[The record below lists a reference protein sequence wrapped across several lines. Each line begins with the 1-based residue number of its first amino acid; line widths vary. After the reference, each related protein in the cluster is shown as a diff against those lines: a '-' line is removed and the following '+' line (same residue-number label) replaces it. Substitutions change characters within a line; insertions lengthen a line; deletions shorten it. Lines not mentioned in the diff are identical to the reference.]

1 MTSLACPL
9 CDRQESEFYFTD
21 PKNYQ
26 HTYHH
31 CPRCDLVFV
40 IPECRLTQN
49 DEKYRYDMH
58 ENDYSDAYIQFLSR
72 LAKPT
77 LNYLSKQ
84 QLTNAS
90 GLDFGSGKSQ
100 AMANLFRQAGH
111 RCECYD
117 IFYYPDTAL
126 LQQQYDFIVA
136 SEVIE
141 HLYDPKVIFEQ
152 WLSLLKPSG
161 ILAIMTGFRPT
172 DKDFPNWW
180 YKNDP
185 THVSLFSTDSFLY
198 LKERY
203 RLQIIHTD
211 KNIILFKQA
220 ND

>member
-9 CDRQESEFYFTD
+9 CDHQESEFYFTD

-40 IPECRLTQN
+40 IPECRLN
-49 DEKYRYDMH
+49 NNEEKSRYDMH
-58 ENDYSDAYIQFLSR
+58 NNTNTDDYVAFLSR
-72 LAKPT
+72 LANPT
-77 LNYLSKQ
+77 LQHLSV
-84 QLTNAS
+84 NS
-90 GLDFGSGKSQ
+90 YGLDFGSGKSQ

-111 RCECYD
+111 RCHCYD
-117 IFYYPDTAL
+117 IFYYPNTAL
-126 LQQQYDFIVA
+126 LQQQYDFIIA

-141 HLYDPKVIFEQ
+141 HLYDPKAVFEQ

-161 ILAIMTGFRPT
+161 ILAIMTGFRPS

-185 THVSLFSTDSFLY
+185 THVSLFSTDSFQY
-198 LKERY
+198 LKEHY

-211 KNIILFKQA
+211 KNIILFK
-220 ND
+220 NT